1 MTRNELHTFVSES
14 KGNENNI
21 CQIYAIKNGITV
33 GVSRKKWAFR
43 YSKIEKCGIM
53 II

>member
-1 MTRNELHTFVSES
+1 MTKIELLFREQGRSKPITFEEFNHAGWS
-14 KGNENNI
+14 KKE
-21 CQIYAIKNGITV
+21 